1 MGTTIIGILRTAN
14 RKPLVGKAVTFRPE
28 TGPGVSGINVITG
41 QPFSVMTN
49 ERGVFKCYLENG
61 RYRVDIDNVSYK
73 IAIDG
78 NRRTARFEGVIV
90 ND

>member
-1 MGTTIIGILRTAN
+1 MGTTIIGILRTAD
-14 RKPLVGKAVTFRPE
+14 RKPLQDKAVTFRPE
-28 TGPGVSGINVITG
+28 TAGKVAGVSVTTG
-41 QPFSVMTN
+41 QPFSVVTN

-61 RYRVDIDNVSYK
+61 RYRVDIDSQTYN

-78 NRRTARFEGVIV
+78 SQRTARFEEVLV